1 MQNKNVKYH
10 TNVHSL
16 QAFAMVHT
24 LTMVKLW
31 TGLRQAG
38 TQTWPRT
45 RRPSRGQMRL
55 MRASQLGQPPQLQL
69 TPAQPQRESLALRT
83 VSKTMISVISFEI
96 SVTMRTLWTPASSV
110 TTALTS
116 SCRRP
121 AWGYTRSGAI
131 GPGSNRSSLTLKC
144 REART
149 SGGELTRQRPNSKS
163 NPRPKSWG
171 LQSQI

>member
-1 MQNKNVKYH
+1 MQNKNVKSQ

-16 QAFAMVHT
+16 QAFAMVHS

-31 TGLRQAG
+31 SCLRQAG
-38 TQTWPRT
+38 TQIWPRT

-69 TPAQPQRESLALRT
+69 TPAQPLRESLALRT
-83 VSKTMISVISFEI
+83 VSKTMSSVIYSEI

-116 SCRRP
+116 SCQLR
-121 AWGYTRSGAI
+121 AWGYTRSGA
-131 GPGSNRSSLTLKC
+131 GPGSNQSSLTLEC

-149 SGGELTRQRPNSKS
+149 SGGETS
-163 NPRPKSWG
+163 
-171 LQSQI
+171 